1 MQFFS
6 GDRVRAGD
14 QTWKFFEKNI
24 FCHSHLPSMI
34 PKMSVSP
41 AAKNIFGHSLNK
53 QEYAKL
59 ESNRKKLKSVL
70 RVRFH
75 DRLDT
80 ESDMAIE
87 SFRASC
93 VSIFYTAYNMQFL
106 ICFTIS
112 AKIKSN
118 FRKKWQQ

>member
-1 MQFFS
+1 MQTIF
-6 GDRVRAGD
+6 RVRSTRDCFSDHDLEREIFAFTFALDDFTKMRNRSILG
-14 QTWKFFEKNI
+14 FAEK
-24 FCHSHLPSMI
+24 CHE
-34 PKMSVSP
+34 KKGV
-41 AAKNIFGHSLNK
+41 KTRN
-53 QEYAKL
+53 Y
-59 ESNRKKLKSVL
+59 RKKLKSVL